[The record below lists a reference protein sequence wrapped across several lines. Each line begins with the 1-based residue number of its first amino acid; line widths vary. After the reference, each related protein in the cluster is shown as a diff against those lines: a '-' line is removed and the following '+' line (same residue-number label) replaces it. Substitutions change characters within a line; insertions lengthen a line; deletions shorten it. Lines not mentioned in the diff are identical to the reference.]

1 MLNFTMQSDDQIE
14 KFESRFKSA
23 YKEPYTYEDIELSKI
38 AVISKEDLFR
48 AEQIQEISSKLM
60 PKYLEQ
66 YQWSF
71 ICENNFSS
79 VKETLE
85 RLEEQKPDL
94 IIMERNI
101 KISEESLV
109 YGLSPYVET
118 ITQVTTTPVLILP
131 NMDLEQLSNRIK
143 NCDCVMAETDRL
155 TGDSRLINW
164 AVNFVEPKG
173 KLYLNHIEDSKT
185 FNRYMDV
192 IEKIPEISS
201 EVAKEKIAEGLL
213 KLPRDFIKSVTE
225 VLEEKSIEVQVEGF
239 VTLGSSIKDYKDLIK
254 KQDVDLLIFNSKDD
268 DHLSMEGITY
278 EIAVEFKQDPL
289 LLL

>member
-1 MLNFTMQSDDQIE
+1 MQSDDQIE

-38 AVISKEDLFR
+38 AVISKEDSTR
-48 AEQIQEISSKLM
+48 AEQIQKISSKLM

-71 ICENNFSS
+71 ICENNFGS
-79 VKETLE
+79 VKEALAK
-85 RLEEQKPDL
+85 LEEQKPDL

-101 KISEESLV
+101 KVSEESLV

-131 NMDLEQLSNRIK
+131 NMDLEQLSKRIK

-164 AVNFVEPKG
+164 AVNFVE
-173 KLYLNHIEDSKT
+173 N
-185 FNRYMDV
+185 
-192 IEKIPEISS
+192 
-201 EVAKEKIAEGLL
+201 
-213 KLPRDFIKSVTE
+213 
-225 VLEEKSIEVQVEGF
+225 
-239 VTLGSSIKDYKDLIK
+239 
-254 KQDVDLLIFNSKDD
+254 
-268 DHLSMEGITY
+268 
-278 EIAVEFKQDPL
+278 
-289 LLL
+289 